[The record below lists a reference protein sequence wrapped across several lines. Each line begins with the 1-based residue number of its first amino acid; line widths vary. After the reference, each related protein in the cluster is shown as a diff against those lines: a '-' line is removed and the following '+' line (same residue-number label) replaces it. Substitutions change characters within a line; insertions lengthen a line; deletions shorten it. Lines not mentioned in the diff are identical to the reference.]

1 MCLFLVFFCFVVL
14 RNYYVYV
21 FIHFSPKIK
30 IENGLTAEDNK
41 KVPVYE
47 VKPIKKEPK
56 SSETDSK
63 NNLDVACC
71 DSRKKTKENA
81 HRSKTE
87 KDQHRHREHR
97 SRSRDNEHHH
107 KPKESKKKEEK
118 KNEEKTEPTASKVKL
133 EEKSEPAVAKTK
145 TEEKTEPTSAK
156 TNGTVPKSRKRRNTL
171 SPVSKPTKYA
181 KHMNRNIKPPVVLV
195 YADSVVAKDN
205 VKHVLHDILNRQK

>member
-1 MCLFLVFFCFVVL
+1 M
-14 RNYYVYV
+14 

-47 VKPIKKEPK
+47 VKPIKKQPK
-56 SSETDSK
+56 LSETDSK

-71 DSRKKTKENA
+71 DSRKKVKENA

-87 KDQHRHREHR
+87 KDKHREHR

-107 KPKESKKKEEK
+107 NPKESKKKKEEK
-118 KNEEKTEPTASKVKL
+118 VEPAPSKIT
-133 EEKSEPAVAKTK
+133 EEKSEQKKTK
-145 TEEKTEPTSAK
+145 TELASAK
-156 TNGTVPKSRKRRNTL
+156 TNGTGAGPTLRRRRDTL

-181 KHMNRNIKPPVVLV
+181 KHLNRNIKPPVVLV